1 MEGEFPGCRFWSKP
15 VGFKSGGRRG
25 WDVKP
30 VGLWNQ
36 GGFAEQRRA
45 NRQTGSI
52 CLGRGGDER
61 ALETSHR
68 GGCFSLQAK
77 YLPAQ

>member
-1 MEGEFPGCRFWSKP
+1 MEGELLGCGFGLELVTVKS
-15 VGFKSGGRRG
+15 VGDGKAVVCGVREAS
-25 WDVKP
+25 
-30 VGLWNQ
+30 
-36 GGFAEQRRA
+36 AEQKRA

-52 CLGRGGDER
+52 CLGREGEGTPS
-61 ALETSHR
+61 ETSYQ

>member
-1 MEGEFPGCRFWSKP
+1 MEGEFPGCGFWLESVEFKG
-15 VGFKSGGRRG
+15 VGVCGVREAS
-25 WDVKP
+25 
-30 VGLWNQ
+30 
-36 GGFAEQRRA
+36 AEQERA

-52 CLGRGGDER
+52 CLGRGGDETPS
-61 ALETSHR
+61 ETSHQ